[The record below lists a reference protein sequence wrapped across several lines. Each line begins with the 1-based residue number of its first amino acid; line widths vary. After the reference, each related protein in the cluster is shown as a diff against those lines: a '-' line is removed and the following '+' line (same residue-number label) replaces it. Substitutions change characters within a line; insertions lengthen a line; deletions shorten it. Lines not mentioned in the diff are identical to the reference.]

1 MDFKFLGDYD
11 HDSGLLG
18 VTDWLYRH
26 GYREAF
32 AKDYGDGLRSIT
44 VILLCSKHTMHLKPR
59 IRHVKKEKS
68 LDMDLMLPYPE
79 FPGATK
85 DERIKKVLTAIL
97 DEVPRNVRKY
107 KFADFDTELLIS
119 DFNKYF
125 SDLLFELP
133 QSPALAA

>member
-1 MDFKFLGDYD
+1 MKCDIVGE
-11 HDSGLLG
+11 S
-18 VTDWLYRH
+18 
-26 GYREAF
+26 
-32 AKDYGDGLRSIT
+32 
-44 VILLCSKHTMHLKPR
+44 
-59 IRHVKKEKS
+59 
-68 LDMDLMLPYPE
+68 E

-85 DERIKKVLTAIL
+85 EERIKKVLTAIL

-107 KFADFDTELLIS
+107 KFADFGTELLIL